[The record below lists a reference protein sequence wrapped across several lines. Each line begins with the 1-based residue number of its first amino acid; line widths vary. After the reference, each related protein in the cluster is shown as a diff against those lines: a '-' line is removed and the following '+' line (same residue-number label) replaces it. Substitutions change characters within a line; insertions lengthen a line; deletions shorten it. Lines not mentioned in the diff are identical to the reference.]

1 MQSQLALPQQ
11 SHHLTPTN
19 NPMENFDFNSVVT
32 EAIKQALKERGNVNI
47 LIAGRTGV
55 GKSTLINAVFQGNF
69 AETGQ
74 GRPVT
79 QDTREIKKEG
89 IPLTIFDSR
98 GLEMADF
105 SETLEELRQF
115 VINKSNSSDPNNH
128 IHVAWICIAE
138 DLRRVEPA
146 EEKLVKLLSSY
157 MPVIVVITKA
167 RQDKVHDSDGQVKSF
182 RQIVQS
188 QLPLAK
194 NVIRVRAIQEELDE
208 GHILPP
214 IGLHDLVKLTM
225 EVVPEGTQ
233 RAFVAAQ
240 KVDLE
245 LKRSKSRKIVLAAA
259 TVAGGLGASPIPF
272 SDAVAIV
279 PVQIGMLAG
288 ISATFGLSLDQ
299 SFLGTIVAAFAAGV
313 GGTFIGRAIVSNI
326 LKMIPGAGSVVGG
339 AISATTAATITTT
352 LGEIYINVLYSL
364 FANNNGEPPSQEQ
377 ISVAIK
383 KQLALPHR

>member
-1 MQSQLALPQQ
+1 
-11 SHHLTPTN
+11 
-19 NPMENFDFNSVVT
+19 MENFNLNSVVT
-32 EAIKQALKERGNVNI
+32 EAIKEALQERGHVNI

-55 GKSTLINAVFQGNF
+55 GKSTLINSVFQGNF
-69 AETGQ
+69 ATTGQ

-79 QDTREIKKEG
+79 QHTREIKKEG
-89 IPLTIFDSR
+89 VPLSIFDTR

-115 VINKSNSSDPNNH
+115 VINKSNSSDSKEH
-128 IHVAWICIAE
+128 IHVAWICIVE

-146 EEKLVKLLSSY
+146 EEALVKLLGDY
-157 MPVIVVITKA
+157 MPVIVVITKS
-167 RQDKVHDSDGQVKSF
+167 RQDKVCDSDGQFRSF

-194 NVIRVRAIQEELDE
+194 QVVSVRAIREEQDD
-208 GHILPP
+208 GHISMPT
-214 IGLHDLVKLTM
+214 GLDKLIQSTM

-279 PVQIGMLAG
+279 PVQVGMLAG

-364 FANNNGEPPSQEQ
+364 FTSNNGEPPSQEQ

-383 KQLALPHR
+383 KQLALPRG